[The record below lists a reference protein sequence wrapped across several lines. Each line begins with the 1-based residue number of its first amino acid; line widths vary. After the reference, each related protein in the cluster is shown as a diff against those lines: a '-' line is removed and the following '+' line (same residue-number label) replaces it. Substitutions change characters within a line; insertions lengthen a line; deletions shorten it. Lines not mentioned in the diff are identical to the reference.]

1 MYGITSSTYNDIFT
15 SSLPVW
21 IPFISFLYLIAVART
36 FKTMLNRKGE
46 KSCSRFR
53 TLSASHCWVLYWLW
67 VCHKWL
73 FIMLRYIPFLPTLVR
88 LFVLWILNFV
98 KCFFLPLL
106 RWSCIFVFSFV
117 YVVIDWF
124 CICWTILVNFGWIPF
139 GCGAWSFLSVVGFS
153 LLIFCSEFLYLHSS
167 KILVYN
173 FLFWL
178 YLCLV
183 LVSGW

>member
-1 MYGITSSTYNDIFT
+1 MP
-15 SSLPVW
+15 L
-21 IPFISFLYLIAVART
+21 ISFYYLIVVART
-36 FKTMLNRKGE
+36 SNNTLNIRGKSGHPCLVPYFIRKSFSFSLLSIILAVGLSYMAFYYVEIHSFFTHFSKTF
-46 KSCSRFR
+46 C
-53 TLSASHCWVLYWLW
+53 
-67 VCHKWL
+67 
-73 FIMLRYIPFLPTLVR
+73 LVDIE
-88 LFVLWILNFV
+88 F
-98 KCFFLPLL
+98 CQMFFLPLL

-139 GCGAWSFLSVVGFS
+139 GCGARSFLSVVGFS